1 MFNGNQKAKAR
12 EDKKPN
18 RMNARE
24 IKGLHCS
31 RNCIKCAL
39 ARVLKTTPAAIPDQG
54 RPQAISVLY
63 LYCVIPI
70 LE

>member
-12 EDKKPN
+12 EDEKPN
-18 RMNARE
+18 RMNAKE

-39 ARVLKTTPAAIPDQG
+39 AWVLKTTPAAIPDQG
-54 RPQAISVLY
+54 
-63 LYCVIPI
+63 
-70 LE
+70 